1 VKVGFAPDALFRLR
15 RAKPRNYSG
24 RMKAWRILVRLLAGV
39 VGSVVLAV
47 VLFFA
52 FIMVRKSVPYVLRGV
67 LEQLAASGPYNNQE
81 LATAICGKPVDF
93 LGSAETKS
101 PVLALPRARLLSWRL
116 AYPSVGTASARV
128 VGVGVRRPDWRDP
141 KSDYAAITGIC
152 EATITFK
159 YRCVRADN
167 GRAVV
172 LETEFLEGPKVVS
185 RP

>member
-1 VKVGFAPDALFRLR
+1 M
-15 RAKPRNYSG
+15 N
-24 RMKAWRILVRLLAGV
+24 AWRIVVRVLTGV

-47 VLFFA
+47 VLLFTFT
-52 FIMVRKSVPYVLRGV
+52 IVRKSVSYVLRGD

-81 LATAICGKPVDF
+81 LATAICGKPVEF

-116 AYPSVGTASARV
+116 IYPSVGTASARI
-128 VGVGVRRPDWRDP
+128 VGIGVRRPEWRDP
-141 KSDYAAITGIC
+141 KSNYAAITGIC

-159 YRCVRADN
+159 YRCAWADN

>member
-1 VKVGFAPDALFRLR
+1 MLAFVPDALFRLR
-15 RAKPRNYSG
+15 RAKPRNYSA
-24 RMKAWRILVRLLAGV
+24 RMKAWRTMLKLLAGL
-39 VGSVVLAV
+39 VGSLVLAV
-47 VLFFA
+47 VLFLA
-52 FIMVRKSVPYVLRGV
+52 FTIVRKSVPYVLRSD

-93 LGSAETKS
+93 LGSAKTSS
-101 PVLALPRARLLSWRL
+101 PVLALPRARLLSWRPV
-116 AYPSVGTASARV
+116 YPSVGTASARI
-128 VGVGVRRPDWRDP
+128 VGIGVRRPDWRDP

-159 YRCVRADN
+159 YRCAWADN

-172 LETEFLEGPKVVS
+172 LEKEFLEGPTVVS

>member
-1 VKVGFAPDALFRLR
+1 MLAFAPDALFRLH

-24 RMKAWRILVRLLAGV
+24 RMKAWRIVVRVLAGL

-52 FIMVRKSVPYVLRGV
+52 FTIVRKSVPYVLRGD

-116 AYPSVGTASARV
+116 VYPSVGTASARI
-128 VGVGVRRPDWRDP
+128 VGVGVRRPDWRVP
-141 KSDYAAITGIC
+141 KSDYAAITGVC
-152 EATITFK
+152 KATITFK
-159 YRCVRADN
+159 YRCSWADN